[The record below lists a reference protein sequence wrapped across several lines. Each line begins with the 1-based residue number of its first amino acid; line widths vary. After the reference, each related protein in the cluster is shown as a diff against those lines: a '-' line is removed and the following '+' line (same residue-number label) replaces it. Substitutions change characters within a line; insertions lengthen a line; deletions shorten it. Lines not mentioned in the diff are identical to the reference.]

1 MNETHINLHK
11 NGIKNIA
18 RDAFKGLFKTEII
31 RLSENQI
38 ENIEEKT
45 FDARELL
52 SLAEIYLSYNKLTKI
67 EKNLLYGLDKLTKID
82 LSKNK
87 ISEIQRGAF
96 HTLCCLDSID
106 LSSNLL
112 TQIDYET
119 FKGLKKLTQI
129 YMHDNKFNTDKLKL
143 LTEENVEFISFLT
156 NDLINDKKS
165 VFKSVIF
172 LFFLSRS
179 INFYLRIFL

>member
-87 ISEIQRGAF
+87 IQ
-96 HTLCCLDSID
+96 HLPD
-106 LSSNLL
+106 LSMLRSLTILDVTENALTEIPALPLVGCLKILCLGSNFFFNLIL
-112 TQIDYET
+112 SKYQNCNKQT
-119 FKGLKKLTQI
+119 FKVQL
-129 YMHDNKFNTDKLKL
+129 
-143 LTEENVEFISFLT
+143 FLIAL
-156 NDLINDKKS
+156 N
-165 VFKSVIF
+165 
-172 LFFLSRS
+172 LSLYCIHCCR
-179 INFYLRIFL
+179 FQ